1 MGAVPNHP
9 LQQTGAPPTQVSCS
23 QEPRKGV
30 APTRPASGEFTSS
43 PSRET
48 MKIPLLSG
56 ATFTQK
62 VLLLVREGRK
72 NTFVIFR
79 RS

>member
-1 MGAVPNHP
+1 
-9 LQQTGAPPTQVSCS
+9 
-23 QEPRKGV
+23 
-30 APTRPASGEFTSS
+30 
-43 PSRET
+43 